1 MKLWQNLNHYLLIL
15 WKPGEY
21 IVRCCLEHLT
31 IYWCVMA
38 ETCKKLLLWEEHIG
52 VCYLLKQNLRM
63 DGCCCLVTKL
73 CTTLSQP
80 VDCSLSGSSV
90 HGISQAR
97 ILEWVPFPSPGDLPD
112 PEIEPASPA
121 WQADSL
127 LLSHQ
132 WSPKNNIWK
141 IIRWATY
148 CWVRRMVLK
157 HLGNLYKAFCC

>member
-97 ILEWVPFPSPGDLPD
+97 ILEWVPFPSPGDLPVAG
-112 PEIEPASPA
+112 IEPIFLAPFVSFIGRGI
-121 WQADSL
+121 L
-127 LLSHQ
+127 YHK
-132 WSPKNNIWK
+132 WSKLNRINIRILNPLIYIK
-141 IIRWATY
+141 F
-148 CWVRRMVLK
+148 VS
-157 HLGNLYKAFCC
+157 